1 MKSLVFAD
9 YAVIAVF
16 FAVMLGVGFYYSRRS
31 KSSDQFFGNDK
42 SVPWWLSGV
51 SFYMNSFSALAFV
64 MYSALAYKFGWVPVT
79 ISWLSVPAVLLG
91 AWFLAV
97 RWRRA
102 AKGSPIDYIATRY
115 TPKMCSFLAILGL
128 PMQLLDNALKLLAIG
143 TVVGVGMGFPLFW
156 SICISGLIIVAYTFL
171 GGLKATLTCDFIQ
184 FLVILSIVFALPVLC
199 LERLSAMAPA
209 SDGSVLAG
217 LPGLVHG
224 FQVFLDRVPA
234 DFFNFT
240 AGQYTWV
247 YLLVFFC
254 CVGSTLS
261 TNWSLVQRYYSTR
274 SEGDAKKMA
283 YLVASLLFLGPPL
296 FFFPAMA
303 ARVFLPPIAEADLN
317 GVYAILCREVLPAG
331 MMGMV
336 IAAMFSATMS
346 SLAGNF
352 NAAAAVIV
360 NEIYLKFFPPKLSF
374 PTEQFPDSSSRH
386 CEATRSVAVAIS
398 SGSAPRPCGKP
409 ESSSSLLPARIATVL
424 VGLGVIGLT
433 FVMQY
438 AQGADDLFNL
448 SNKVF
453 GVFLPPI
460 AIPMLCGIFIKCFSQ
475 RSGLVGLVGGIAVG
489 LTLFICG
496 AFYPFLREMVWI
508 FPSTSVATVL
518 FLVLGT
524 VLFPDTPSARTQ
536 VENFFRQL
544 STPK

>member
-1 MKSLVFAD
+1 MTKPLATAD
-9 YAVIAVF
+9 YAVIAAF
-16 FAVMLGVGFYYSRRS
+16 FAVMVGVGVYYSRRS

-79 ISWLSVPAVLLG
+79 VSWLSVPAVLLG

-102 AKGSPIDYIATRY
+102 AKGSPIDYIAGRY
-115 TPKMCSFLAILGL
+115 TPGMCRTLAVLGL

-156 SICISGLIIVAYTFL
+156 SICISGAIIVLYTFL

-184 FLVILSIVFALPVLC
+184 FLVILAVVFALPPLC
-199 LERLSAMAPA
+199 LGRLAAL
-209 SDGSVLAG
+209 DGGSGLA
-217 LPGLVHG
+217 HG
-224 FQVFLDRVPA
+224 MQVFLDRVP
-234 DFFNFT
+234 DGFFNFT
-240 AGQYTWV
+240 NGQYGWI
-247 YLLVFFC
+247 YMLVFFC

-261 TNWSLVQRYYSTR
+261 TNWSLVQRYYSTK
-274 SEGDAKKMA
+274 SEKDAKKMA
-283 YLVASLLFLGPPL
+283 YLVAALLFLGPPL

-303 ARVFLPPIAEADLN
+303 ARVFLPNLDLN
-317 GVYAILCREVLPAG
+317 DANAMNAVYATLCREVLPTG
-331 MMGMV
+331 MIGMV

-352 NAAAAVIV
+352 NAAAAVV
-360 NEIYLKFFPPKLSF
+360 TNELYLK
-374 PTEQFPDSSSRH
+374 
-386 CEATRSVAVAIS
+386 VAKNPSAAAKMVA
-398 SGSAPRPCGKP
+398 
-409 ESSSSLLPARIATVL
+409 ARVATVL
-424 VGLGVIGLT
+424 VGGLVVVLT

-460 AIPMLCGIFIKCFSQ
+460 AIPMLCGIFVRRFSR
-475 RSGLVGLVGGIAVG
+475 RSGMCGLVGGIAVG
-489 LTLFICG
+489 LVLFAAG
-496 AFYPFLREMVWI
+496 SRPGLAFLREMVWI
-508 FPSTSVATVL
+508 FPATAVATIA
-518 FLVLGT
+518 FLALGT
-524 VLFPDTPSARTQ
+524 AFFPDSREERAE
-536 VENFFRQL
+536 VDEFFVKL
-544 STPK
+544 EEKTHE

>member
-1 MKSLVFAD
+1 MDKPLAVLD

-16 FAVMLGVGFYYSRRS
+16 FAVMVGVGVFYSRRS

-42 SVPWWLSGV
+42 TVPWWLSGV

-79 ISWLSVPAVLLG
+79 VSWLSVPAVLLG

-102 AKGSPIDYIATRY
+102 AKGSPIDYIAERY
-115 TPKMCSFLAILGL
+115 TPGMCRTLAILGL

-156 SICISGLIIVAYTFL
+156 SICISGLIIVLYTFL

-184 FLVILSIVFALPVLC
+184 FLVILAVVFTLPFLC
-199 LERLSAMAPA
+199 LGR
-209 SDGSVLAG
+209 LAG
-217 LPGLVHG
+217 VDGGSGLVHG
-224 FQVFLDRVPA
+224 FGVFLDRVPTG
-234 DFFNFT
+234 FFAFT
-240 AGQYTWV
+240 NGQYTWV
-247 YLLVFFC
+247 YMLVFFC

-261 TNWSLVQRYYSTR
+261 TNWSLVQRYYSTK
-274 SEGDAKKMA
+274 SEKDAKKMA
-283 YLVASLLFLGPPL
+283 YLVAALLFLGPPL

-303 ARVFLPPIAEADLN
+303 ARVFLPSLDLN
-317 GVYAILCREVLPAG
+317 DANAMNAVYATLCREVLPAG
-331 MMGMV
+331 MIGMV

-352 NAAAAVIV
+352 NAAAAVMV
-360 NEIYLKFFPPKLSF
+360 NELYLKL
-374 PTEQFPDSSSRH
+374 DRA
-386 CEATRSVAVAIS
+386 ATAARRMVA
-398 SGSAPRPCGKP
+398 
-409 ESSSSLLPARIATVL
+409 ARVATVL
-424 VGLGVIGLT
+424 VGGLVVGLT

-460 AIPMLCGIFIKCFSQ
+460 AIPMLCGIFVKGFST
-475 RSGLVGLVGGIAVG
+475 RAGLAGLVGGIAVG
-489 LTLFICG
+489 LAIFVGGGQADLG
-496 AFYPFLREMVWI
+496 FLREMVWI
-508 FPSTSVATVL
+508 FPATSVATVVFL
-518 FLVLGT
+518 FLGT
-524 VLFPDTPSARTQ
+524 WFFPDSAEERAG
-536 VENFFRQL
+536 VEAFFRQI
-544 STPK
+544 TTEQK

>member
-1 MKSLVFAD
+1 MKSLAFLD

-16 FAVMLGVGFYYSRRS
+16 FAVMIGVGVYYSRKS

-42 SVPWWLSGV
+42 TVPWWLSGV

-79 ISWLSVPAVLLG
+79 VSWLSVPAVLLG

-102 AKGSPIDYIATRY
+102 AKGSPIDYIAERY
-115 TPKMCSFLAILGL
+115 TPSMCRTLAILGL

-156 SICISGLIIVAYTFL
+156 SICISGVIIVLYTFL

-184 FLVILSIVFALPVLC
+184 FLVILIVIFALPPLC
-199 LERLSAMAPA
+199 LEKLAAV
-209 SDGSVLAG
+209 DGGVG
-217 LPGLVHG
+217 MVHG
-224 FQVFLDRVPA
+224 FEVFLDKVPTG
-234 DFFNFT
+234 FFDFT
-240 AGQYTWV
+240 AGKYTWV
-247 YLLVFFC
+247 YMLVFFC

-261 TNWSLVQRYYSTR
+261 TNWSLVQRYYSTK
-274 SEGDAKKMA
+274 SEKDAKKMA
-283 YLVASLLFLGPPL
+283 YLVAALLFLGPPI

-303 ARVFLPPIAEADLN
+303 ARVFMPGIPEDQMN
-317 GVYAILCREVLPAG
+317 GVYALVCREVLPVG
-331 MMGMV
+331 MIGMV

-352 NAAAAVIV
+352 NAAAAVLT
-360 NEIYLKFFPPKLSF
+360 NELLGVGERCRCRSEKSKLL
-374 PTEQFPDSSSRH
+374 
-386 CEATRSVAVAIS
+386 VA
-398 SGSAPRPCGKP
+398 R
-409 ESSSSLLPARIATVL
+409 LATVL
-424 VGLGVIGLT
+424 VGGLVIALT

-460 AIPMLCGIFIKCFSQ
+460 AIPMLCGIFVRKFSK
-475 RSGLVGLVGGIAVG
+475 RSGIIGLVGGIAVG
-489 LTLFICG
+489 LVIFTLG
-496 AFYPFLREMVWI
+496 AKPELAYLREMIWI
-508 FPSTSVATVL
+508 FPATAVATIVFL
-518 FLVLGT
+518 FLGT
-524 VLFPDTPSARTQ
+524 AFFPDSADERK
-536 VENFFRQL
+536 EIEKWMDGLGR
-544 STPK
+544 

>member
-1 MKSLVFAD
+1 MDKSLAFLD

-16 FAVMLGVGFYYSRRS
+16 FAVMIGVGVYYSRKA

-42 SVPWWLSGV
+42 SIPWWLSGV

-79 ISWLSVPAVLLG
+79 VSWLSVPAVLLG

-102 AKGSPIDYIATRY
+102 AKGSPIDYIAERY
-115 TPKMCSFLAILGL
+115 TPGMCRTLAILGL

-156 SICISGLIIVAYTFL
+156 SICISGLIIVLYTFL

-184 FLVILSIVFALPVLC
+184 FLVILAVVFALPPLC
-199 LERLSAMAPA
+199 LEKLA
-209 SDGSVLAG
+209 STDGGTGLA
-217 LPGLVHG
+217 HG
-224 FQVFLDRVPA
+224 FQVFFDKVPA
-234 DFFNFT
+234 GFFDFT
-240 AGQYTWV
+240 AGKYTWV
-247 YLLVFFC
+247 YMLVFFC

-261 TNWSLVQRYYSTR
+261 TNWSLVQRYYSTK
-274 SEGDAKKMA
+274 SEKDAKKMA
-283 YLVASLLFLGPPL
+283 YLVAALLFIGPPL

-303 ARVFLPPIAEADLN
+303 ARVFLPGIAEANMN
-317 GVYAILCREVLPAG
+317 GVYAIVCREVLPVG
-331 MMGMV
+331 MIGMV

-352 NAAAAVIV
+352 NAAAAVMV
-360 NEIYLKFFPPKLSF
+360 NELYLKFAKEP
-374 PTEQFPDSSSRH
+374 
-386 CEATRSVAVAIS
+386 
-398 SGSAPRPCGKP
+398 SAR
-409 ESSSSLLPARIATVL
+409 ARMIAARAATVL
-424 VGLGVIGLT
+424 VGGLVVALT

-460 AIPMLCGIFIKCFSQ
+460 AIPMLCGIFVRKFSK
-475 RSGLVGLVGGIAVG
+475 RSGLMGLVGGIAVG
-489 LTLFICG
+489 LAIFVVG
-496 AFYPFLREMVWI
+496 AKPELAYLREMIWI
-508 FPSTSVATVL
+508 FPATALATIVFL
-518 FLVLGT
+518 FLGSA
-524 VLFPDTPSARTQ
+524 LFPDKPEERAVVDAFMDKIAS
-536 VENFFRQL
+536 
-544 STPK
+544 K

>member
-1 MKSLVFAD
+1 MDKPLAVLD

-16 FAVMLGVGFYYSRRS
+16 FAVMVGVGVFYSRRS

-42 SVPWWLSGV
+42 TVPWWLSGV

-79 ISWLSVPAVLLG
+79 VSWLSVPAVLLG

-102 AKGSPIDYIATRY
+102 AKGSPIDYIAERY
-115 TPKMCSFLAILGL
+115 TPGMCRTLAILGL

-156 SICISGLIIVAYTFL
+156 SICISGLIIVLYTFL

-184 FLVILSIVFALPVLC
+184 FLVILAVVFTLPFLC
-199 LERLSAMAPA
+199 LGR
-209 SDGSVLAG
+209 LAG
-217 LPGLVHG
+217 VDGGSGLVHG
-224 FQVFLDRVPA
+224 FSVFLDKVPTG
-234 DFFNFT
+234 FFAFT
-240 AGQYTWV
+240 NGQYTWV
-247 YLLVFFC
+247 YMLVFFC

-261 TNWSLVQRYYSTR
+261 TNWSLVQRYYSTK
-274 SEGDAKKMA
+274 SEKDAKKMA
-283 YLVASLLFLGPPL
+283 YLVAALLFLGPPL

-303 ARVFLPPIAEADLN
+303 ARVFLPSLDLN
-317 GVYAILCREVLPAG
+317 DANAMNAVYATLCREVLPAG
-331 MMGMV
+331 MIGMV

-352 NAAAAVIV
+352 NAAAAVMV
-360 NEIYLKFFPPKLSF
+360 NELYLKL
-374 PTEQFPDSSSRH
+374 DRA
-386 CEATRSVAVAIS
+386 ATAARRMVA
-398 SGSAPRPCGKP
+398 
-409 ESSSSLLPARIATVL
+409 ARVATVL
-424 VGLGVIGLT
+424 VGGLVVGLT

-460 AIPMLCGIFIKCFSQ
+460 AIPMLCGIFVKGFSK
-475 RSGLVGLVGGIAVG
+475 RAGLAGLVGGIAVG
-489 LTLFICG
+489 LAIFVAGGQDDLK
-496 AFYPFLREMVWI
+496 FLREMVWI
-508 FPSTSVATVL
+508 FPATSVATVVFL
-518 FLVLGT
+518 FLGT
-524 VLFPDTPSARTQ
+524 WLFPDSAEERAG
-536 VENFFRQL
+536 VEAFFRQI
-544 STPK
+544 TTEQI

>member
-1 MKSLVFAD
+1 MSLLD
-9 YAVIAVF
+9 YTVIAVF
-16 FAVMLGVGFYYSRRS
+16 FMVMIGVGVYYSRRS

-42 SVPWWLSGV
+42 SIPWWLSGV

-79 ISWLSVPAVLLG
+79 VSWLSVPAVLLG

-115 TPKMCSFLAILGL
+115 TPGMCRTLAILGL

-156 SICISGLIIVAYTFL
+156 SICISGVIIVLYTFL

-184 FLVILSIVFALPVLC
+184 FLVILAVIFALPPLC
-199 LERLSAMAPA
+199 LERLAAV
-209 SDGSVLAG
+209 DGGSG
-217 LPGLVHG
+217 LMHG
-224 FQVFLDRVPA
+224 FEVFFDRVPA
-234 DFFNFT
+234 GFFNFT

-247 YLLVFFC
+247 YMLVFFC

-261 TNWSLVQRYYSTR
+261 TNWSLVQRYYSTK
-274 SEGDAKKMA
+274 SEKDAKKMA
-283 YLVASLLFLGPPL
+283 YLVAALLFFGPPL

-303 ARVFLPPIAEADLN
+303 ARVFLAGIDLN
-317 GVYAILCREVLPAG
+317 DAAAMNAIYATLCKSVLPVG
-331 MMGMV
+331 MIGMV

-352 NAAAAVIV
+352 NAAAAVMV
-360 NEIYLKFFPPKLSF
+360 NELYLKFAREPSAKA
-374 PTEQFPDSSSRH
+374 RM
-386 CEATRSVAVAIS
+386 VA
-398 SGSAPRPCGKP
+398 
-409 ESSSSLLPARIATVL
+409 ARAATVL
-424 VGLGVIGLT
+424 VGGAVVALT

-460 AIPMLCGIFIKCFSQ
+460 AIPMLCGIFVRRFSK
-475 RSGLVGLVGGIAVG
+475 RSGMMGLVGGIVVG
-489 LTLFICG
+489 LAVFVAGSVPSL
-496 AFYPFLREMVWI
+496 AYLREMIWI
-508 FPSTSVATVL
+508 FPITAVSTIVFL
-518 FLVLGT
+518 FLGT
-524 VLFPDTPSARTQ
+524 ALLPDSSAERA
-536 VENFFRQL
+536 EIDGFFRQI
-544 STPK
+544 TTAEDK

>member
-1 MKSLVFAD
+1 MKGLAFVD
-9 YAVIAVF
+9 YAVIAAF
-16 FAVMLGVGFYYSRRS
+16 FAVMLGVGVYYSRKS

-79 ISWLSVPAVLLG
+79 VSWLSVPAVLLG

-102 AKGSPIDYIATRY
+102 AKGSPIDYIAERY
-115 TPKMCSFLAILGL
+115 TPGMCRTLAILGL

-156 SICISGLIIVAYTFL
+156 SICISGVIIVLYTFL

-184 FLVILSIVFALPVLC
+184 FLVILAVVFTLPPLC
-199 LERLSAMAPA
+199 
-209 SDGSVLAG
+209 
-217 LPGLVHG
+217 
-224 FQVFLDRVPA
+224 LDRVGGLSNFIDKVPPG
-234 DFFNFT
+234 FFDFT
-240 AGQYTWV
+240 AGKYTWV
-247 YLLVFFC
+247 YMLVFFC

-261 TNWSLVQRYYSTR
+261 TNWSLVQRYYSTK
-274 SEGDAKKMA
+274 SEKDAKKMA
-283 YLVASLLFLGPPL
+283 YLVAVLLFVGPPI

-303 ARVFLPPIAEADLN
+303 ARVFMPDIPEDQMN
-317 GVYAILCREVLPAG
+317 GVYALVCREVLPVG
-331 MMGMV
+331 MIGMV

-352 NAAAAVIV
+352 NAAAAVMV
-360 NEIYLKFFPPKLSF
+360 NELYLKFAKNPSAKA
-374 PTEQFPDSSSRH
+374 RMVAARV
-386 CEATRSVAVAIS
+386 ATVAVGGAVV
-398 SGSAPRPCGKP
+398 A
-409 ESSSSLLPARIATVL
+409 
-424 VGLGVIGLT
+424 LT

-460 AIPMLCGIFIKCFSQ
+460 AIPMLCGIFVRRFSK
-475 RSGLVGLVGGIAVG
+475 RSGMMGLVGGITVGLVLFAVG
-489 LTLFICG
+489 G
-496 AFYPFLREMVWI
+496 AHPFLREMIWI
-508 FPSTSVATVL
+508 FPLTAAATIL
-518 FLVLGT
+518 FLFLGT
-524 VLFPDTPSARTQ
+524 WLFPDRAAEREL
-536 VENFFRQL
+536 VDAFFRQIEG
-544 STPK
+544 

>member
-1 MKSLVFAD
+1 MEKSLAVLD

-16 FAVMLGVGFYYSRRS
+16 FAVMIGVGVYYSRKA

-42 SVPWWLSGV
+42 SIPWWLSGV

-79 ISWLSVPAVLLG
+79 VSWLSVPAVLLG

-102 AKGSPIDYIATRY
+102 AKGSPIDYIAERY
-115 TPKMCSFLAILGL
+115 TPGMCRTLAILGL

-156 SICISGLIIVAYTFL
+156 SICISGLIIVLYTFL

-184 FLVILSIVFALPVLC
+184 FLVILAVVFALPPLC
-199 LERLSAMAPA
+199 LERLAAV
-209 SDGSVLAG
+209 DGGAG
-217 LPGLVHG
+217 LAHG
-224 FQVFLDRVPA
+224 FQVFFDKVPA
-234 DFFNFT
+234 GFFNFT
-240 AGQYTWV
+240 SGKYTWV
-247 YLLVFFC
+247 YMLVFFC

-261 TNWSLVQRYYSTR
+261 TNWSLVQRYYSTK
-274 SEGDAKKMA
+274 SEKDAKKMA
-283 YLVASLLFLGPPL
+283 YLVAALLFVGPPL

-303 ARVFLPPIAEADLN
+303 ARVFLPGIAESEMN
-317 GVYAILCREVLPAG
+317 GVYAIVCREVLPVG
-331 MMGMV
+331 MIGMV

-352 NAAAAVIV
+352 NAAAAVMV
-360 NEIYLKFFPPKLSF
+360 NELYLKFAKEP
-374 PTEQFPDSSSRH
+374 
-386 CEATRSVAVAIS
+386 
-398 SGSAPRPCGKP
+398 SAR
-409 ESSSSLLPARIATVL
+409 ARMIAARAATVL
-424 VGLGVIGLT
+424 VGGFVVALT

-460 AIPMLCGIFIKCFSQ
+460 AIPMLCGIFVRKFSKC
-475 RSGLVGLVGGIAVG
+475 SGLMGLVGGIAVG
-489 LTLFICG
+489 LAIFIVG
-496 AFYPFLREMVWI
+496 AKPELAYLREMIWI
-508 FPSTSVATVL
+508 FPATALATIIFLFLGSVIFPDKAEERATVDA
-518 FLVLGT
+518 FMDKIANG
-524 VLFPDTPSARTQ
+524 Q
-536 VENFFRQL
+536 N
-544 STPK
+544 